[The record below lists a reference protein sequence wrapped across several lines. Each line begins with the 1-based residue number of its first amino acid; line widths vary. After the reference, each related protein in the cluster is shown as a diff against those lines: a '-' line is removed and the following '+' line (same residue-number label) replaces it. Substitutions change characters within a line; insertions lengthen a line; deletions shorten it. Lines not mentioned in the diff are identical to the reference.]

1 MFPRTNAANG
11 YAFGLLI
18 QEVPPEVAIWTLVYT
33 PVEVLAFASGG
44 SVGLLAAV
52 NAWALLRGE
61 GGVIRWRTLASVAG
75 WSYVGIALAGVLES
89 IAMKFMYI

>member
-1 MFPRTNAANG
+1 MIHGANG

-52 NAWALLRGE
+52 NAWVSVSNSSSGR
-61 GGVIRWRTLASVAG
+61 RWKLDHAPA
-75 WSYVGIALAGVLES
+75 VGDPTHMVEFGTGRRAFARE
-89 IAMKFMYI
+89 A